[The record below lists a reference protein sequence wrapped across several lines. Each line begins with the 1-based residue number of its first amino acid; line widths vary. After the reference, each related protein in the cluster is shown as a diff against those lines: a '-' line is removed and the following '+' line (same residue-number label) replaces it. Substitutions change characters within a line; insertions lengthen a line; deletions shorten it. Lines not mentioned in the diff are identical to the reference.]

1 MIKLVVALVVS
12 LASPTPEPAPKP
24 VIEEPTVRSIA
35 YYDSYEDQD
44 ILFSHYWIDGN
55 TSTGKKPKDFQV
67 NEHGMYTYDGKVVVA
82 TANTSRWNERPL
94 KDGYY
99 TNNHYDELS
108 IIWNGFELD
117 AIVLD
122 VCGECYGNTRESKQ
136 RIDIFM
142 SKEYKRMIPGSVK
155 RYKGLVAYE

>member
-35 YYDSYEDQD
+35 YYDHYEEVET
-44 ILFSHYWIDGN
+44 IFSHYWIDGN

-99 TNNHYDELS
+99 TNNHYDE
-108 IIWNGFELD
+108 FEITYQGIKFD

-122 VCGECYGNTRESKQ
+122 VCGECYGNGRESKQ
-136 RIDIFM
+136 RVDIFM
-142 SKEYKRMIPGSVK
+142 SKKTNYLIHGAIN
-155 RYKGLVAYE
+155 RYKGLKKYE